1 MRIGEIDRMQV
12 EAWLGR
18 DDRALVKLGHN
29 GQHTWLSRLVDSILS
44 ELGALQATAPL
55 AMPVNPVQARCM
67 TLAVTADPGTTVR
80 IRRERNPT

>member
-1 MRIGEIDRMQV
+1 MRIGAIDRMQV
-12 EAWLGR
+12 EPWLGH

-29 GQHTWLSRLVDSILS
+29 GQHTWRSRLVDSILS

-55 AMPVNPVQARCM
+55 AMPAIPVQARGM
-67 TLAVTADPGTTVR
+67 TLAVMADPGTTVR